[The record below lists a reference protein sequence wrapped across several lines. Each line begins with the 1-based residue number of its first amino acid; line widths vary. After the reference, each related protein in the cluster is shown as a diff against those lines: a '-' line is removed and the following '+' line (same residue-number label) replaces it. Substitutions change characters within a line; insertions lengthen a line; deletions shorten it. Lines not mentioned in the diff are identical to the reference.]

1 MVSEFIAAI
10 RSAAFDDDRCTAY
23 SLARYG
29 LNGAW
34 SCTQGLGTAKSLIK
48 QGCDVCGRH
57 IPGTMRLVRSGNIL
71 GPRLCAAHHIDGQM
85 ADPAWMSRGPCIV
98 CKRPRGATRNEFAG
112 QGLTSCCSYCRM
124 RKSGAEKA
132 GKVRDM
138 EKYAKDHDGCK
149 QCGAKEE
156 FGKPKIRGLAKTD
169 GASITS

>member
-1 MVSEFIAAI
+1 M
-10 RSAAFDDDRCTAY
+10 SADDTFQAQCALRGVGT
-23 SLARYG
+23 SLG
-29 LNGAW
+29 
-34 SCTQGLGTAKSLIK
+34 QGYA
-48 QGCDVCGRH
+48 RH
-57 IPGTMRLVRSGNIL
+57 IISMVKWLTLHGCLVALASS
-71 GPRLCAAHHIDGQM
+71 ASD
-85 ADPAWMSRGPCIV
+85 
-98 CKRPRGATRNEFAG
+98 PRGATRNEFAR

-124 RKSGAEKA
+124 RKSGAENA